1 MHSVIFLYN
10 FCQFF
15 PGGKKTEWPLE
26 QSLCDTVS
34 PISPC
39 LPA

>member
-10 FCQFF
+10 FCQFS
-15 PGGKKTEWPLE
+15 PGDKKTEWPPE
-26 QSLCDTVS
+26 QPLCDTVS
-34 PISPC
+34 PISHH